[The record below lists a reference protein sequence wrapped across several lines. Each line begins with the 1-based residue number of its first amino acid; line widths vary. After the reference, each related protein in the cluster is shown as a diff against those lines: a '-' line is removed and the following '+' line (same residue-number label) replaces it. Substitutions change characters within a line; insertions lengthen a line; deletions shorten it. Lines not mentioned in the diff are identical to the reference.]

1 MTDVR
6 KMPIGVLELKAVAY
20 AEMLFNQGDESAM
33 EELSH
38 YILEKWKGNLD
49 FAQEDINHLEDL
61 KKLKENRQ

>member
-20 AEMLFNQGDESAM
+20 AEMLFNQGDGSAM